1 MTNRI
6 VGNQEEL
13 GNQVRI
19 CLQQRLGP
27 ERFQLWFGGQST
39 WLVKDEKLQVAVVA
53 EFLIDCIRRFC
64 WRDLMSAAREVVGAT
79 VEVNISTDAS
89 LSATQTSQIDKTN
102 QSSPTIQ
109 HAPRALNT
117 MPETLPLVE
126 TAPIVKS
133 AGFKPAASVYREVRG
148 NESKPTGAHR
158 NTSMTTEFWNGFIE
172 GESNRLA
179 RTAGQMV
186 VERPGTINPLVLYG
200 PCGSGKT
207 HLARGIGE
215 QIRQKHSLRRVIYMT
230 AEQFTI
236 DFSESVRGSGFANF
250 RRKYRDVEALILDDV
265 QFMLGKTGTLVELR
279 NTVDN
284 LLRDH
289 RQVIFVADRSIA
301 ELGGLGVELHT
312 RLSGGMACGLEPLD
326 LATREKLLTLLCDKH
341 AIHVDSGVISDLAR
355 QTSGDAR
362 VLHGVCFRLLAA
374 QRTLGQELT
383 LSDALHCCKDLL
395 RASQPI
401 VRLNDIE
408 KAVCDVFGLEPKSL
422 QLKSKS
428 KGISQP
434 RMLAMFLARKY
445 TRAAYSEIGNYFGN
459 RQHSTVISAQKK
471 VEDWLANNESVDH
484 SRGSI
489 SVRDMLRNLE
499 SNLQVG

>member
-1 MTNRI
+1 MTNRM

-27 ERFQLWFGGQST
+27 ERFQLWFGEQST
-39 WLVKDEKLQVAVVA
+39 WSAKDEKLQVAVVA

-64 WRDLMSAAREVVGAT
+64 WRDLMSAAREVIGAAA
-79 VEVNISTDAS
+79 EVSINTDPS
-89 LSATQTSQIDKTN
+89 LSLPQTSQTD
-102 QSSPTIQ
+102 SSPQLPPTKNQAAGASIV
-109 HAPRALNT
+109 A
-117 MPETLPLVE
+117 PETLPLVE
-126 TAPIVKS
+126 SAPFAKS
-133 AGFKPAASVYREVRG
+133 AGFKPAATVYREVRG
-148 NESKPTGAHR
+148 SEPKPSNMYRKAA
-158 NTSMTTEFWNGFIE
+158 MATEFWNEFIE

-186 VERPGTINPLVLYG
+186 VERPGTINPLVIYG

-215 QIRQKHSLRRVIYMT
+215 QIRQRHSLRRVIYMT

-326 LATREKLLTLLCDKH
+326 LSTREKLLAKLCDRH
-341 AIHVDSGVISDLAR
+341 AISIDASLISDLAR

-374 QRTLGQELT
+374 QRNLGQELT
-383 LSDALHCCKDLL
+383 LADALHCCKDLL
-395 RASQPI
+395 RASQPV

-445 TRAAYSEIGNYFGN
+445 TRAAYSEIGDYFGN

-484 SRGSI
+484 SRGTI